1 VTGQQVAR
9 VSEITPGVLV
19 ADDEGIG
26 LWLRR
31 QREAHGWSKREQARQ
46 LIKAGRDSGD
56 TSMPGVD
63 SLVHNVNRWERGDN
77 EPTER
82 YRLYYCKSFGIPAGQ
97 FGRDAPVADS
107 LFQAGTGLNA
117 PGMSVSVQFASGRLV
132 IEVSGFGAQEEREP
146 EPALTVVAPSSQ
158 RGITVDARN
167 AAGQGTA
174 RGGESRR

>member
-31 QREAHGWSKREQARQ
+31 QREAHGWSKREQARL
-46 LIKAGRDSGD
+46 LIKAGRAAGD

-63 SLVHNVNRWERGDN
+63 SLYHNVHRWERGDN

-82 YRLYYCKSFGIPAGQ
+82 YRLYYCKSFSIPAGQ
-97 FGRDAPVADS
+97 FGRDAPVIDS
-107 LFQAGTGLNA
+107 LSQAGAVNA
-117 PGMSVSVQFASGRLV
+117 PGMSVSVHFASGRLV
-132 IEVSGFGAQEEREP
+132 IEISGLGAQEEREP
-146 EPALTVVAPSSQ
+146 EPALTVVAPQ
-158 RGITVDARN
+158 QPPRN
-167 AAGQGTA
+167 Y
-174 RGGESRR
+174 GGRA